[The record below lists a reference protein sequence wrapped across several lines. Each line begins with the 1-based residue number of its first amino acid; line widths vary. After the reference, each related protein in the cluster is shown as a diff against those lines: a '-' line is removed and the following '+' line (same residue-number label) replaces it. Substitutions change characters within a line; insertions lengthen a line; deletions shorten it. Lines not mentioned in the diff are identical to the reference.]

1 MRLLE
6 MLKSRLLT
14 GAILL
19 SCLGLFFVA
28 HTVSTARGTP
38 SAMPGSAINLS
49 TESASSS
56 GGVVAEGRVVTYPG
70 ERVSVAA
77 ELGGRI
83 ARLAVAEGQV
93 VHKGD
98 LIAQLEAEE
107 YRAGLA
113 EATARL
119 GEIDADISLL
129 EWKLKR
135 TTDLTARGATPLVE
149 VEQQRRDLAAAR
161 ARRLAAAAHADQLRI
176 QVDRTTITAPID
188 GTVITRFAQ
197 ESEVVQAGSPIVT
210 IANLAHTR
218 IEAEVNEFDGAAV
231 VPGGRAFVTAEGF
244 PGVRWPA
251 TVEEVPQ
258 VVVTRQLRPQ
268 DPGRPTDSGVVL
280 VKLALPEPTP
290 LRLGQRVEVRIPSDA
305 NSAGQ

>member
-1 MRLLE
+1 VRLLE
-6 MLKSRLLT
+6 LVKSRLLT

-28 HTVSTARGTP
+28 HTVSTAHGTT
-38 SAMPGSAINLS
+38 SSMPGSDVSLS
-49 TESASSS
+49 TADSVSSS
-56 GGVVAEGRVVTYPG
+56 GGIVAEGRVVTYPG
-70 ERVSVAA
+70 ERVSVAS

-83 ARLAVAEGQV
+83 VRLAVAEGQV

-98 LIAQLEAEE
+98 LIAQLESDE
-107 YRAGLA
+107 YRADLA

-135 TTDLTARGATPLVE
+135 TTDLTSRGATPLVE

-161 ARRLAAAAHADQLRI
+161 ARREAAAAHADQLHI
-176 QVDRTTITAPID
+176 QLQRTTITAPID
-188 GTVITRFAQ
+188 GTVIARSVQ

-218 IEAEVNEFDGAAV
+218 IEAEVNEFDGAGV
-231 VPGGRAFVTAEGF
+231 VLGRRAFVTAEGF

-251 TVEEVPQ
+251 TVEEVPP

-280 VKLALPEPTP
+280 VKLALPEPIP
-290 LRLGQRVEVRIPSDA
+290 LRLGQRVEVRIPADA
-305 NSAGQ
+305 THD

>member
-1 MRLLE
+1 LE
-6 MLKSRLLT
+6 LLKSRLLT
-14 GAILL
+14 GAIVL
-19 SCLGLFFVA
+19 SCVGLFFVA
-28 HTVSTARGTP
+28 HTISTAHGTP
-38 SAMPGSAINLS
+38 SGLPGMDSATVS
-49 TESASSS
+49 TDSASASPS

-70 ERVSVAA
+70 ERVSVAS
-77 ELGGRI
+77 EIGGRI

-98 LIAQLEAEE
+98 MIAQLNADESRAE
-107 YRAGLA
+107 LA

-135 TTDLTARGATPLVE
+135 TTDLTASGATPRVE

-161 ARRLAAAAHADQLRI
+161 ARREAAAAHAEQVRI
-176 QVDRTTITAPID
+176 QLERATITAPID
-188 GTVITRFAQ
+188 GTVIARLTQ
-197 ESEVVQAGSPIVT
+197 ESEVVQPGGPIVT
-210 IANLAHTR
+210 IANLSRTR

-231 VPGGRAFVTAEGF
+231 APGHRAFITAEGY

-251 TVEEVPQ
+251 TVEEVPPI
-258 VVVTRQLRPQ
+258 VVTRQLRPQ

-280 VKLALPEPTP
+280 VKLALSDPTP
-290 LRLGQRVEVRIPSDA
+290 LRLGQRVEVRIQPAATHD
-305 NSAGQ
+305 